1 MCCASWLHT
10 CRRRSGG
17 RCCVRRWASRVRVL
31 SALALRLPEER
42 RAVLGEALGVARAIG
57 DEESRVQALSELAS
71 DLPGEL
77 LDEALT
83 VARTVGDEESRVG
96 VLSALALR
104 LPSSEERRAVLGE
117 ALGVARAIGDEE
129 SRVQALSEL
138 ASDLP

>member
-83 VARTVGDEESRVG
+83 VARTVGDEESRVR
-96 VLSALALR
+96 VRCALALR
-104 LPSSEERRAVLGE
+104 LPSSEERRAEKG
-117 ALGVARAIGDEE
+117 
-129 SRVQALSEL
+129 
-138 ASDLP
+138 